1 MFFLLFES
9 VWLPRKLSRKMQ
21 KQKKSL
27 NIAFIF
33 FFEQRGIHI
42 KKFKNFEALSIGLV
56 VVMYVFNFVLLR
68 FCYLFEAYN
77 DFQYIKKAE
86 I

>member
-1 MFFLLFES
+1 
-9 VWLPRKLSRKMQ
+9 MQ

-27 NIAFIF
+27 NIALIF
-33 FFEQRGIHI
+33 FLEQRGIHI

-56 VVMYVFNFVLLR
+56 VVYVFNFALLR